1 MTLSRRTFLRGA
13 GACVALPWLE
23 GLLPRAQARP
33 EGPERGK
40 QRLAFL
46 FVPNGKH
53 MPEWTPKQEGRE
65 FDLPPLLEPLAP
77 FRKDLLV
84 LSGLALDGAR
94 SHGDGPGDHAR
105 ALGSFL
111 TCVHVKK
118 QGVYGG
124 VSADQ
129 VAAEVLGQRPRL
141 PSLELGLERSR
152 SSGSCDSGYS
162 CAYSSNLSW
171 RGPRTPMGKEI
182 DPKRVF
188 ARLFGKPLSPAQ
200 RARRDADRRSVLDAV
215 REDARELRG
224 GLGRADRDRLEE
236 YLTGVRELE
245 QRIERASEG
254 PVDAPGEEREA
265 MRARLKERKGRGG
278 RRERLRLMMDLL
290 VLALQTDQTRVVSL
304 MVANAGSNQTY
315 PDLGVRSGHH
325 HLSHHGG
332 DEEKIAAIKTINRY
346 HMEELAYLL
355 GRLASVREGER
366 RLLDQV
372 GLVYGSG
379 IGDGNRHNHDDL
391 PILVAGQL
399 GGALQTG
406 RHLRYADETPL
417 ANLYLSLLQAVGV
430 RRTRFGD
437 SSGTLVGLG

>member
-124 VSADQ
+124 V
-129 VAAEVLGQRPRL
+129 
-141 PSLELGLERSR
+141 
-152 SSGSCDSGYS
+152 
-162 CAYSSNLSW
+162 
-171 RGPRTPMGKEI
+171 
-182 DPKRVF
+182 
-188 ARLFGKPLSPAQ
+188 
-200 RARRDADRRSVLDAV
+200 
-215 REDARELRG
+215 
-224 GLGRADRDRLEE
+224 
-236 YLTGVRELE
+236 
-245 QRIERASEG
+245 
-254 PVDAPGEEREA
+254 
-265 MRARLKERKGRGG
+265 
-278 RRERLRLMMDLL
+278 
-290 VLALQTDQTRVVSL
+290 
-304 MVANAGSNQTY
+304 
-315 PDLGVRSGHH
+315 
-325 HLSHHGG
+325 
-332 DEEKIAAIKTINRY
+332 
-346 HMEELAYLL
+346 
-355 GRLASVREGER
+355 
-366 RLLDQV
+366 
-372 GLVYGSG
+372 
-379 IGDGNRHNHDDL
+379 
-391 PILVAGQL
+391 
-399 GGALQTG
+399 
-406 RHLRYADETPL
+406 
-417 ANLYLSLLQAVGV
+417 
-430 RRTRFGD
+430 
-437 SSGTLVGLG
+437 